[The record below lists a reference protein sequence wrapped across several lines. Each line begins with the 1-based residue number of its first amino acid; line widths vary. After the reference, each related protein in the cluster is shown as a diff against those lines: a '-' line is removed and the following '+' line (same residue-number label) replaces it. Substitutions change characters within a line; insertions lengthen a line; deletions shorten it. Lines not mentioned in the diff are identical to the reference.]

1 MRNRISGALSCP
13 SFRRP
18 TAGELSVAK
27 AAVMLKQTVPR
38 TLLNA
43 DSGAMQ
49 LESEQCI
56 DGTWVAV
63 SDARVLRREEL
74 ITDLARDS
82 SLLVLSLIH
91 I

>member
-1 MRNRISGALSCP
+1 
-13 SFRRP
+13 
-18 TAGELSVAK
+18 
-27 AAVMLKQTVPR
+27 MLKQTVPR

-82 SLLVLSLIH
+82 SLLVTTFRRQSLSPYISSRAKS
-91 I
+91 